1 VLPESSAELF
11 RFCQL
16 DFSVPIGPADGRY
29 LARGDE
35 TDPASEVGELFVI
48 VFQTLDAGRRSSL
61 RGRRPKRAEPG
72 DTDPQPVPISRVTVI
87 DSDGFENEEAAGDW
101 LDRCR
106 RNESERER
114 SAARALGIVNRAIHA
129 HRVSAGDP
137 YERELIRRHA
147 VSARL
152 GYGAGDDV
160 VEGRWRAAYL
170 LPAPR
175 VRVGRR
181 QMLSPQEQ
189 VAGILSGRNAVH
201 PSEDLALRARL
212 DLDHGRTRQAAL
224 QLRAATD
231 ACEAELAASADQSSS
246 KALEAL
252 SRTKGTVDE
261 LAAVALAGELDDEQT
276 ASLSERLAEIERVLR
291 RRRHAEAP
299 Q

>member
-1 VLPESSAELF
+1 VLPESSPQLF

-16 DFSVPIGPADGRY
+16 DFSVPLGPADGRY
-29 LARGDE
+29 LARAGD
-35 TDPASEVGELFVI
+35 TDLDVI
-48 VFQTLDAGRRSSL
+48 VVQTLGAARRSSV

-72 DTDPQPVPISRVTVI
+72 AIDPEPVTIARVTVI

-106 RNESERER
+106 KDEGERER
-114 SAARALGIVNRAIHA
+114 SAARALGVVNRAIHA

-137 YERELIRRHA
+137 YERELTRKHA
-147 VSARL
+147 LSTRL

-160 VEGRWRAAYL
+160 VEGRWRSAYL
-170 LPAPR
+170 FPESR

-189 VAGILSGRNAVH
+189 VAAILSGRSPIH

-212 DLDHGRTRQAAL
+212 DLDQGRTRQAAL
-224 QLRAATD
+224 QLRTATD
-231 ACEAELAASADQSSS
+231 ALEAELGASTDAESSS
-246 KALEAL
+246 KTLETL
-252 SRTKGTVDE
+252 SNTRRTVEE
-261 LAAVALAGELDDEQT
+261 LAAAALAGELDDER
-276 ASLSERLAEIERVLR
+276 ASTLAGLLNEVERVLR

-299 Q
+299 R

>member
-1 VLPESSAELF
+1 VLPESSSQLF

-16 DFSVPIGPADGRY
+16 DFSVPVGPADGRY
-29 LARGDE
+29 LARGRD
-35 TDPASEVGELFVI
+35 TELDVI
-48 VFQTLDAGRRSSL
+48 VFQTLGAARRSSV
-61 RGRRPKRAEPG
+61 RGRRPKLAEPG
-72 DTDPQPVPISRVTVI
+72 AVDPEPVAISRVTVI
-87 DSDGFENEEAAGDW
+87 DSDGFENEDGAGEW

-106 RNESERER
+106 KDEGERER
-114 SAARALGIVNRAIHA
+114 SVARALGILNRAIHA
-129 HRVSAGDP
+129 HRVSASDP
-137 YERELIRRHA
+137 YERELTRQLA
-147 VSARL
+147 LTTRL

-160 VEGRWRAAYL
+160 VDGRWRAAYS

-189 VAGILSGRNAVH
+189 VAAILSGRSPTH

-212 DLDHGRTRQAAL
+212 DLDQGRTRQAAL

-231 ACEAELAASADQSSS
+231 AIEAELAEGADAESPS
-246 KALEAL
+246 KGLEAL
-252 SRTKGTVDE
+252 SNSRSAMDE
-261 LAAVALAGELDDEQT
+261 LAAAALAGELDDAQ
-276 ASLSERLAEIERVLR
+276 ASTLNELLAQVERLLR

>member
-1 VLPESSAELF
+1 VLPESGSQLF

-16 DFSVPIGPADGRY
+16 DFSVPVGPADGRY
-29 LARGDE
+29 LARSGDN
-35 TDPASEVGELFVI
+35 DLDVI
-48 VFQTLDAGRRSSL
+48 VIQTLGAARRSSV

-72 DTDPQPVPISRVTVI
+72 ATDPEPVAISRVTVI
-87 DSDGFENEEAAGDW
+87 DSDGFENEEAATGW

-106 RNESERER
+106 KDESERER

-137 YERELIRRHA
+137 YERELTRKHA
-147 VSARL
+147 LTTRL

-170 LPAPR
+170 LPRPR

-181 QMLSPQEQ
+181 QMLSPQEHL
-189 VAGILSGRNAVH
+189 AAILSGRSPIH

-212 DLDHGRTRQAAL
+212 DLDQDRTRQAAL

-231 ACEAELAASADQSSS
+231 ALAAELAASADEQAAS
-246 KALEAL
+246 KTREAL
-252 SRTKGTVDE
+252 SNVRRTVDE
-261 LAAVALAGELDDEQT
+261 LAAAAPAGELDPERT
-276 ASLSERLAEIERVLR
+276 SSLAGLLDDVERILR
-291 RRRHAEAP
+291 RRRHAEGP
-299 Q
+299 R